1 MGTATELSEE
11 VIAAYNRSF
20 EEYKAGS
27 KDFPSLVHASILR
40 RSFR

>member
-20 EEYKAGS
+20 EEYKAGTRIFLHWS
-27 KDFPSLVHASILR
+27 MLIDIKKIV
-40 RSFR
+40 